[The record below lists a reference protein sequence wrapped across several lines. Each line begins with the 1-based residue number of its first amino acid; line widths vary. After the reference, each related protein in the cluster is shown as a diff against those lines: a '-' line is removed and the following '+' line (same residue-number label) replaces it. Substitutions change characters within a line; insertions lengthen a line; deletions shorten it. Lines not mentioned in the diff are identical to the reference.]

1 MDIVQ
6 NIRKIAPHFHHGRQE
21 CAHEFTRLFMDAM
34 LKSCT
39 FGKGKVD
46 KYEEMTTIPYRVF
59 GGWLRSRVTC
69 GQCHHNSDTFDS
81 FLDLNLEIKVIMRFH
96 LKFLELLLKMIDKKL
111 FLSLFFFINFDI
123 AK

>member
-1 MDIVQ
+1 
-6 NIRKIAPHFHHGRQE
+6 
-21 CAHEFTRLFMDAM
+21 MDAM

>member
-1 MDIVQ
+1 
-6 NIRKIAPHFHHGRQE
+6 
-21 CAHEFTRLFMDAM
+21 MDAM

-81 FLDLNLEIKVIMRFH
+81 FLDLNLEIKVIT
-96 LKFLELLLKMIDKKL
+96 KEN
-111 FLSLFFFINFDI
+111 SSNFS
-123 AK
+123 